1 MTVQTTR
8 VVLGVRRLPREPER
22 AFEARVAELMG
33 LCEAA
38 GATVCAV
45 CTQTRERVDA
55 ALYLGSGKIGE
66 IRAQV
71 AACGAELVIF
81 DGELS
86 PAQVRNLE
94 NRLDCRVLDRTQLI
108 LDIFALRARTRE
120 GRLQVE
126 IAQLQYLLPRLTG
139 RGVEMSRLGG
149 GIGTRGPG
157 ETKLETDRR
166 RIRERI
172 DRLREALADVRRTR
186 RVQRARRNEAVPSVA
201 LVGYTNAG
209 KTTLLARWTADRGA
223 GDVPAGRERLFDT
236 LDPIARRVRSSSSGE
251 LVLMD
256 TVGFVQDL
264 PHLLV
269 DAFRATLEEVLA
281 ADLIVHVVDAT
292 GPVET
297 RLETTYRVLGEIGA
311 LDKPVL
317 TWFNKMDAAR
327 WQPAPDPHA
336 AVTLYGSAASGEG
349 VSAMYDAVDR
359 LLALDPVEVHVAGP
373 LQAQEVWREIARA
386 GAVTDVQELGPGE
399 AEAVVRVP
407 RRWADRLCRRIRA
420 ASDAFRVTVTG
431 GVVR

>member
-1 MTVQTTR
+1 MTR
-8 VVLGVRRLPREPER
+8 VVLGVRRVTGEPER
-22 AFEARVAELMG
+22 TFSERVEELRG
-33 LCEAA
+33 LCEAS
-38 GATVCAV
+38 GAEVCAV
-45 CTQTRERVDA
+45 CVQSRDRIDA
-55 ALYLGSGKIGE
+55 ALYLGRGKIEE
-66 IRAQV
+66 IRQQAE
-71 AACGAELVIF
+71 ACEAELVIF

-94 NRLDCRVLDRTQLI
+94 AALDRRVMDRTQLI

-139 RGVEMSRLGG
+139 RGVELSRLGG

-157 ETKLETDRR
+157 ETRLEMDRR

-172 DRLREALADVRRTR
+172 DRLRQQLSEVRRTR
-186 RVQRARRNEAVPSVA
+186 EVQRARRSAAVPLVA

-209 KTTLLARWTADRGA
+209 KTTLLARWTKDRGA
-223 GDVPAGRERLFDT
+223 GGVATGHDRLFDT
-236 LDPIARRVRSSSSGE
+236 LDPVARRVRSLGAGE

-269 DAFRATLEEVLA
+269 DAFRATLEEVRA

-292 GPVET
+292 APVEQ
-297 RLETTYRVLGEIGA
+297 RLATTYRVLGEIGA

-317 TWFNKMDAAR
+317 TWFNKMDQAGHR
-327 WQPAPDPHA
+327 PAPDRQ
-336 AVTLYGSAASGEG
+336 AVVSLYGSAASGWGLAEL
-349 VSAMYDAVDR
+349 YETVDR
-359 LLALDPVEVHVAGP
+359 LLALDPVEVRVTGP
-373 LQAQEVWREIARA
+373 LGEEAVWREIARA
-386 GAVTDVQELGPGE
+386 GAVTAMQDAGAGE

-407 RRWADRLCRRIRA
+407 RRLADRLCRRILARSA
-420 ASDAFRVTVTG
+420 RFHVMVTG
-431 GVVR
+431 GRAN